1 MNACHHYQDLVP
13 GYVDGELSEEQA
25 APLRQ
30 HLLSCRVC
38 RNAAQD
44 LNKLTKWFPRP
55 PVVAIPEGFAA
66 RVAAAAFAG
75 AAPRQVQA
83 APPVRREVVA
93 ETSQEPRV
101 LAFVLTLTSLAA
113 GLLLTLALLLAQR
126 DEPKGARMSAEPL
139 PSILQELERINNGIP
154 GEPGP

>member
-1 MNACHHYQDLVP
+1 MNACHDYQDLVA

-44 LNKLTKWFPRP
+44 LNKLTKWFPKP
-55 PVVAIPEGFAA
+55 PAVAIPEGFAA
-66 RVAAAAFAG
+66 RVAAAAFTG
-75 AAPRQVQA
+75 AAPREVQA
-83 APPVRREVVA
+83 SLPVRREVA
-93 ETSQEPRV
+93 AASQEPRL

-113 GLLLTLALLLAQR
+113 GLLLSLALLLAQR
-126 DEPKGARMSAEPL
+126 DEPQGARMSAEPL
-139 PSILQELERINNGIP
+139 PAILQELERINNGVP